1 MKQQLILPGLP
12 RPRGGERI
20 GAGRK
25 KKAIQTT
32 TIRVADGIAEAC
44 KRLDARYR
52 ETISAPETEQAVL
65 IALEDRA
72 MVIRTT
78 EETRLI
84 AERLVDEA
92 LAGPL
97 AELSAKEKKAFVVLL
112 LERLFEMY
120 PEDVVYPH
128 AAS

>member
-1 MKQQLILPGLP
+1 MTDQLTLEGMPKV
-12 RPRGGERI
+12 RGGART
-20 GAGRK
+20 GSGRK
-25 KKAIQTT
+25 RSAIDTQ
-32 TIRVADGIAEAC
+32 TIRVATGIAGAC
-44 KRLDARYR
+44 KSLDARYR

-120 PEDVVYPH
+120 PDDIIHPH
-128 AAS
+128 AQS